1 MYTVLITLT
10 TLHSEI
16 IITRSRRE
24 YAENVEKKK
33 KEERNKDRG
42 ILHRLAYENLISRS
56 KWNGH
61 DRCSRGSA
69 IFFPT
74 YLSFST
80 TKAESL
86 IVKMLKSGNQRNCS

>member
-1 MYTVLITLT
+1 MYTLLITLT

-16 IITRSRRE
+16 IITRTRRE
-24 YAENVEKKK
+24 YAENVEKKE
-33 KEERNKDRG
+33 EERNKDRG
-42 ILHRLAYENLISRS
+42 ILHHLAYENLISRG

-61 DRCSRGSA
+61 DCCSRGSA
-69 IFFPT
+69 IFFRT

-80 TKAESL
+80 NKAKSL